1 MKHSLVPLGYKKYM
15 WGLRRICV
23 IFLLGTIAAL
33 ILMSILGVWHDV
45 PTGIGCS
52 VLIMT
57 IPIICLTPYLV
68 HERVSQSV
76 VEFTDEC
83 ISVTDRHGRCW
94 RTIRYTE
101 ISKVQVEKVTGFF
114 FGQNKEKWCTEHIC
128 FYLTDSTDVPAVS
141 YAKLYKHKDFFMMG
155 YQKET
160 VALLKKMLPHKFYGE
175 EREISTES

>member
-1 MKHSLVPLGYKKYM
+1 MCDLSVGHNCFFDTYEYFRCLARCTYRYCLF
-15 WGLRRICV
+15 CV
-23 IFLLGTIAAL
+23 D
-33 ILMSILGVWHDV
+33 HDD
-45 PTGIGCS
+45 PDNLS
-52 VLIMT
+52 
-57 IPIICLTPYLV
+57 TPYLV